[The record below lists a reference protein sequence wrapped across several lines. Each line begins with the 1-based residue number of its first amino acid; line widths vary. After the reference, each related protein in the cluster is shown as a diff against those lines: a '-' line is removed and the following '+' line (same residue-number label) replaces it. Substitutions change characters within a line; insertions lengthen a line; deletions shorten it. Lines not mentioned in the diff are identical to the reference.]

1 MERGVNVLARHS
13 RGLGLAILFVLG
25 CGTSFALGAGTQ
37 APAPGPQLT
46 SITRGSLRMLLDAP
60 QLGGSQVS
68 VGERSYPPNYE
79 SAEHT
84 HKSIELIYVL
94 AGRFQHVVNGRTHVL
109 TPGMLGVV
117 KPGDK
122 VRHRT
127 DSSGAATTLMI
138 WVPGNDGTDLAKG
151 WQSDR

>member
-1 MERGVNVLARHS
+1 MLARH
-13 RGLGLAILFVLG
+13 RHRLGLAILFAVG
-25 CGTSFALGAGTQ
+25 CGTCFVVGVGTQ

-46 SITRGSLRMLLDAP
+46 SITRGSLRMLLDRA

-94 AGRFQHVVNGRTHVL
+94 SGRFQHVVNDQTHVL

-122 VRHRT
+122 VRHRS
-127 DSSGAATTLMI
+127 DPAGPTTVLMI
-138 WVPGNDGTDLAKG
+138 WVPGRDGSDLAKD
-151 WQSDR
+151 WQNDR

>member
-1 MERGVNVLARHS
+1 MLARHS
-13 RGLGLAILFVLG
+13 LSLGLVILFVAG
-25 CGTSFALGAGTQ
+25 CGTSFALGRGVQ
-37 APAPGPQLT
+37 APAPGPQLS
-46 SITRGSLRMLLDAP
+46 SITRGSLRMLLDTP

-94 AGRFQHVVNGRTHVL
+94 SGRFQHVVNGRAHLL

-127 DSSGAATTLMI
+127 DSSGPALTLMI
-138 WVPGNDGTDLAKG
+138 WVPGGDGTDLAKN
-151 WQSDR
+151 WESDR

>member
-1 MERGVNVLARHS
+1 VTVRRS
-13 RGLGLAILFVLG
+13 TRTGLVVLFVVA
-25 CGTSFALGAGTQ
+25 CGTSFAVGRGLQ
-37 APAPGPQLT
+37 APEPGRLQT
-46 SITRGSLRMLLDAP
+46 SITRGSLRMLLDEA

-68 VGERSYPPNYE
+68 VGERAYPPNYA
-79 SAEHT
+79 SAEHA

-94 AGRFQHVVNGRTHVL
+94 SGRFQHVVNGKIHAL

-122 VRHRT
+122 VQHRT
-127 DSSGAATTLMI
+127 DGSGPANVLMI
-138 WVPGNDGTDLAKG
+138 WVPGDDGRDLARG